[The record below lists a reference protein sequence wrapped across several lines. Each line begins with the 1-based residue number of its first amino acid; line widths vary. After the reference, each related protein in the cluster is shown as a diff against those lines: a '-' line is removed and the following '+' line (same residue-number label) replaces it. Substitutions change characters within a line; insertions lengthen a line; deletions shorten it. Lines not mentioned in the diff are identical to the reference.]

1 MKAHHSSRAFR
12 VGIAGP
18 VGSGKTALVDRLSR
32 RLYPRLSLA
41 VVTNDIYTKEDAEF
55 LLRQGTLPA
64 DRIRGVETGACPHSA
79 IREDA
84 SMNLQAIADL
94 EDALP
99 GLELIFVESG
109 GDNLGAAFSPELV
122 DVWIYV
128 IDVAEGDKI
137 PRKGGPGIM
146 RSDLLVIN
154 KIDLAPY
161 VGASLEVMDRD
172 SRKMRGDRPFLFT
185 NLRDDVGLDRIVAWL
200 EEKLAQPSHARRPL
214 IDAHA
219 PYVGHPHSH
228 SDGHEDVRAHDH
240 HHPHEHAHGHG
251 HAHD

>member
-1 MKAHHSSRAFR
+1 MEVNQRAFR
-12 VGIAGP
+12 IGIAGP
-18 VGSGKTALVDRLSR
+18 VGSGKTALVHRLSQ
-32 RLYPRLSLA
+32 RLWPKRNLA

-64 DRIRGVETGACPHSA
+64 ERIRGVETGACPHSA

-84 SMNLQAIADL
+84 SMNLQAIAEL
-94 EDALP
+94 EDTLP
-99 GLELIFVESG
+99 GLELVFIESG

-122 DVWIYV
+122 DIWAYV

-161 VGASLEVMDRD
+161 VGASLEVMDRNA
-172 SRKMRGDRPFLFT
+172 RKMRGARPFIFT
-185 NLRDDVGLDRIVAWL
+185 NLREQVGLDTLLAWIK
-200 EEKLAQPSHARRPL
+200 EAVDQPHTMRRDL

-219 PYVGHPHSH
+219 AYAP
-228 SDGHEDVRAHDH
+228 R
-240 HHPHEHAHGHG
+240 PHEHGHSHDDHDHSHG
-251 HAHD
+251 HAHEHVQR

>member
-1 MKAHHSSRAFR
+1 MGEQIEGRAFR

-18 VGSGKTALVDRLSR
+18 VGSGKTALVDRLSKK
-32 RLYPRLSLA
+32 LFPKLSLA

-64 DRIRGVETGACPHSA
+64 ERVKGVETGACPHAA

-84 SMNLQAIADL
+84 SMNLQAIAEF
-94 EDALP
+94 EDSLP

-109 GDNLGAAFSPELV
+109 GDNLAAAFSPELV
-122 DVWIYV
+122 DIWIYV

-172 SRKMRGDRPFLFT
+172 SRKMRGERPFVFT
-185 NLRDDVGLDRIVAWL
+185 NLREDIGLDIVIEWL
-200 EEKLAQPSHARRPL
+200 EGKLKQPVASRRGL
-214 IDAHA
+214 IDAHL
-219 PYVGHPHSH
+219 PYSGRAHGHEHSH
-228 SDGHEDVRAHDH
+228 S
-240 HHPHEHAHGHG
+240 HEHPDDHARGHS
-251 HAHD
+251 H

>member
-1 MKAHHSSRAFR
+1 MEVNQRAFR
-12 VGIAGP
+12 IGIAGP
-18 VGSGKTALVDRLSR
+18 VGSGKTALVHRLSQ
-32 RLYPRLSLA
+32 RLWPKRNLA

-64 DRIRGVETGACPHSA
+64 ERIRGVETGACPHSA

-84 SMNLQAIADL
+84 SMNLQAIAEL
-94 EDALP
+94 EDTLP
-99 GLELIFVESG
+99 GLELVFIESG

-122 DVWIYV
+122 DIWIYV

-161 VGASLEVMDRD
+161 VGASLEIMERD

-185 NLRDDVGLDRIVAWL
+185 NLRDEVGLDSVVGWVEQNIAGS
-200 EEKLAQPSHARRPL
+200 AGSRRSL

-219 PYVGHPHSH
+219 PFVSR
-228 SDGHEDVRAHDH
+228 SHDH
-240 HHPHEHAHGHG
+240 HHDHEHDH
-251 HAHD
+251 HDHSH

>member
-1 MKAHHSSRAFR
+1 MADDVQGRAFR

-18 VGSGKTALVDRLSR
+18 VGSGKTALIDRLSKK
-32 RLYPRLSLA
+32 LFPKLNLA

-64 DRIRGVETGACPHSA
+64 ERVKGVETGACPHAA

-84 SMNLQAIADL
+84 SMNLQAIAEF

-109 GDNLGAAFSPELV
+109 GDNLAAAFSPELV
-122 DVWIYV
+122 DIWIYV

-161 VGASLEVMDRD
+161 VGASLEVMERD
-172 SRKMRGDRPFLFT
+172 SRNIRGERPFIFT
-185 NLRDDVGLDRIVAWL
+185 NLREDVGLDSVIAWL
-200 EEKLAQPSHARRPL
+200 KDKLNQPTAARRAL
-214 IDAHA
+214 VDAHL
-219 PYVGHPHSH
+219 PYTRHPHSH
-228 SDGHEDVRAHDH
+228 EHDH
-240 HHPHEHAHGHG
+240 SHDHSREHVQGHQ
-251 HAHD
+251 H